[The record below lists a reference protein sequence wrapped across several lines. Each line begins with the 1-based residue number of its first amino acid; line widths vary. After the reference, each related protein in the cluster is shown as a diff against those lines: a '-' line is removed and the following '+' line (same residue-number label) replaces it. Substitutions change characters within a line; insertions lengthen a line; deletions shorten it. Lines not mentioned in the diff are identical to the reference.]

1 MARTPKEPKA
11 PKASKKPAKPAPA
24 KRLTPD
30 GKATTA
36 KPPRTRAA
44 VQASLPNV
52 PDGRIA
58 KLEELDAERTE
69 ALRDSKASRD
79 LAADVERRMIGAL
92 EEEAKKSG
100 RDRYKTNSGFV
111 IAVKVKKSLDRKR
124 VPKAKARKG
133 QAVPT
138 GVAS

>member
-1 MARTPKEPKA
+1 MARAKKTPE
-11 PKASKKPAKPAPA
+11 KKRRGSAAGVKPQARARKPAP
-24 KRLTPD
+24 
-30 GKATTA
+30 
-36 KPPRTRAA
+36 

-69 ALRDSKASRD
+69 ALQDKKSAGD
-79 LAADVERRMIGAL
+79 LAKDCEARMVVEL
-92 EEEAKKSG
+92 EKEAAKSG
-100 RDRYKTNSGFV
+100 RDRYRTNSGFV
-111 IAVKVKKSLDRKR
+111 IDVAITKKLRRKR

-133 QAVPT
+133 QAVPA